1 MLDPFPILDDQTTII
16 GLGHSIHSIATAFT
30 TRFPEPLPVSAQAL
44 LTEIGL
50 PIHVIRGLLPSETG
64 TAA

>member
-16 GLGHSIHSIATAFT
+16 DLGHSIATAFT
-30 TRFPEPLPVSAQAL
+30 TQFPEPLPVTAETL

-50 PIHVIRGLLPSETG
+50 PIHVIRGLLPSQTG